1 MRAGKPASGLA
12 RMRHGGA
19 WSLAT
24 PRRCHRALAVVVLAL
39 ALSGLRVASS
49 AAQSTSGEPLQLGA
63 AQLLADTASHLDLGA
78 GVYDLIGNSHRNE
91 TGTADAEYR
100 FGEKFYYIGPA
111 LGVIGDARG
120 GGMAYAAI
128 YGDIALGPVVLT
140 PLGGVG
146 AWWRGGHNDENLGG
160 TFEFRVSLEA
170 AYRFTGG
177 GRLGLRFGHISSAD
191 IHPVNPGEN
200 DLMLTYAFPL
210 SF

>member
-1 MRAGKPASGLA
+1 MRVGKPASGLA

-19 WSLAT
+19 WSL
-24 PRRCHRALAVVVLAL
+24 PIPHCHPALLVVAL
-39 ALSGLRVASS
+39 ALCGLHVASA
-49 AAQSTSGEPLQLGA
+49 AAQSAPGEPLQLGP
-63 AQLLADTASHLDLGA
+63 AQLLGDSAGHLDLGA
-78 GVYDLIGNSHRNE
+78 GVYDLIGDGHRDE

-100 FGEKFYYIGPA
+100 FGQKFYYVGPA
-111 LGVIGDARG
+111 LGVIGDTRG

-146 AWWRGGHNDENLGG
+146 AWWRGGHHDENLGG
-160 TFEFRVSLEA
+160 TFEFRLSLEA
-170 AYRFTGG
+170 AYRFTNG